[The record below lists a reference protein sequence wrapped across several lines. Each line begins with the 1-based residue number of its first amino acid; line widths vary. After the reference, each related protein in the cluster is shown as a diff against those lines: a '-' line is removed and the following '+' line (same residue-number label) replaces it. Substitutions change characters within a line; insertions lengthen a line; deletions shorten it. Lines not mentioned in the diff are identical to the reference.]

1 MTRMHDRL
9 DRRRSAAAELTSPV
23 AATLRLDTSRDVTSR
38 ARQGG
43 AGDTAGTQTG
53 LIKLISAPVAAL
65 VSRAQQQ
72 GCSGTAK
79 SAFERR
85 NVWREKCS
93 LNPRNGQPLRPHPT
107 RYGTCN
113 GNFMCRFALPPV
125 LVKLVSVSTE
135 PLRMV
140 GVRFWSTSYFVPK

>member
-1 MTRMHDRL
+1 MHDEFRNQSMTRMHDRL

-43 AGDTAGTQTG
+43 AGDTAGTQAG
-53 LIKLISAPVAAL
+53 LLKLISAPVAAL

-93 LNPRNGQPLRPHPT
+93 LNPRNGQPLRPHQ
-107 RYGTCN
+107 
-113 GNFMCRFALPPV
+113 
-125 LVKLVSVSTE
+125 
-135 PLRMV
+135 
-140 GVRFWSTSYFVPK
+140 TSYVPRC

>member
-1 MTRMHDRL
+1 MHDEFRNQSMTRMHDRL

-43 AGDTAGTQTG
+43 AGDTAGTQAG
-53 LIKLISAPVAAL
+53 LLKLISAPVAAL

-85 NVWREKCS
+85 NVWREKVQFEPS
-93 LNPRNGQPLRPHPT
+93 KRPAVTPTLDTLRH
-107 RYGTCN
+107 
-113 GNFMCRFALPPV
+113 M
-125 LVKLVSVSTE
+125 
-135 PLRMV
+135 
-140 GVRFWSTSYFVPK
+140 